1 MEEYLSP
8 KEKEAFQNVQ
18 KAVKDLENQILKCV
32 REPKVQALGLIRNIN
47 LRVKML
53 EKLANR
59 PKYER

>member
-1 MEEYLSP
+1 MMEEYLSP

-18 KAVKDLENQILKCV
+18 KAVKDLENQILKYV
-32 REPKVQALGLIRNIN
+32 REHKIQAQALIRNIN

-59 PKYER
+59 PKP

>member
-18 KAVKDLENQILKCV
+18 KGVKDLENQILKCV
-32 REPKVQALGLIRNIN
+32 REPKVQAQGLIRDIN
-47 LRVKML
+47 LRVKIL

>member
-18 KAVKDLENQILKCV
+18 KAIKDLEKQLLKCV
-32 REPKVQALGLIRNIN
+32 KEHKVQAQGLIRDIN